1 MAASYISGIGIHW
14 YLDFLAPIDL
24 TLSITHHLFP
34 NYFLLSTEASTGSYF
49 WEPRVVLGGWDRG
62 SKYSHSILTV
72 GPGGS
77 HGHTSHPNQPLGLP
91 VAQYNPLPCRT
102 STTT

>member
-72 GPGGS
+72 GPGGNR
-77 HGHTSHPNQPLGLP
+77 GHTSHPGQPLGLP
-91 VAQYNPLPCRT
+91 MAQHHPLPHRT